1 MGLFDDLKG
10 LAGSMLGG
18 AGGAGGSPIA
28 KSVLDMLGQGGG
40 LGSLVQAFQQKGL
53 GDIVGS
59 WVGTGQNLPVSP
71 QQIQQALGPQ
81 ISQMAAQH
89 GITTDAV
96 TKTLAQV
103 LPGLVDHLTPNGQL
117 PAGNAL
123 EQGLS
128 ALRSKLGV

>member
-1 MGLFDDLKG
+1 MGLFDELKNV
-10 LAGSMLGG
+10 AGSVLGG
-18 AGGAGGSPIA
+18 SAGQSPIA
-28 KSVLDMLGQGGG
+28 RSVLDMLGQGGG
-40 LGSLVQAFQQKGL
+40 LGGLVQAFKQKGL

-81 ISQMAAQH
+81 VAQLAAQH
-89 GITTDAV
+89 GITADAA
-96 TKTLAQV
+96 TGMLSKI
-103 LPGLVDHLTPNGQL
+103 LPGLVDQLTPNGQL

-128 ALRSKLGV
+128 ALRSKLGL

>member
-1 MGLFDDLKG
+1 MGLFDELKNV
-10 LAGSMLGG
+10 AGSVLGG
-18 AGGAGGSPIA
+18 SAGQSPIA
-28 KSVLDMLGQGGG
+28 RSVLDMLGQGGG
-40 LGSLVQAFQQKGL
+40 LAGLVQAFQQKGL

-81 ISQMAAQH
+81 VAQLAAQH
-89 GITTDAV
+89 GITADAA
-96 TKTLAQV
+96 TGMLSKI
-103 LPGLVDHLTPNGQL
+103 LPGLVDQLTPNGQL

-128 ALRSKLGV
+128 ALRSKLGL

>member
-10 LAGSMLGG
+10 MAGSVLGG
-18 AGGAGGSPIA
+18 AAGQSPIA
-28 KSVLDMLGQGGG
+28 RSVLDMFGHGGG
-40 LGSLVQAFQQKGL
+40 LSGLVQAFEQKGL
-53 GDIVGS
+53 GDIVHS

-81 ISQMAAQH
+81 VAQMAAQH
-89 GITTDAV
+89 GITTEAA
-96 TKTLAQV
+96 TKALSQI

-117 PAGNAL
+117 PAGTAL

>member
-1 MGLFDDLKG
+1 MGLFDELKNV
-10 LAGSMLGG
+10 AGSVLGG
-18 AGGAGGSPIA
+18 SAGQSPIA
-28 KSVLDMLGQGGG
+28 RSVLDMLGQGGG
-40 LGSLVQAFQQKGL
+40 LGGLVQAFQQKGL

-81 ISQMAAQH
+81 VAQLAAQH
-89 GITTDAV
+89 GITADAA
-96 TKTLAQV
+96 TGMLSKI
-103 LPGLVDHLTPNGQL
+103 LPGLVDQLTPNGQL

-128 ALRSKLGV
+128 ALRSKLGL